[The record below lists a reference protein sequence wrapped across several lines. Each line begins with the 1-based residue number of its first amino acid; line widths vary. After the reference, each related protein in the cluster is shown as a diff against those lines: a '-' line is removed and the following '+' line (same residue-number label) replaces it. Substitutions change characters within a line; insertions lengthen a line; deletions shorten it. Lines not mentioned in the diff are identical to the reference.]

1 MTTNAMSIESFLNC
15 ALAMPQETSMLLR
28 GNHGI
33 GKSQIVRKAGRLI
46 ARKEKLEK
54 FPVIDRRLSQMSEGD
69 MVGLPSTDGHVTR
82 FNPPDWFMK
91 CCTEPCLLFLDELN
105 RAVPEVMQAAFQ
117 ICLDREMAGHKLHP
131 QTRVF
136 SAVNASGAYT
146 VNEMDPALLDRF
158 WTIDLFPT
166 VKEWLAWGRDTSDEG
181 GSLASVMCDFIEANE
196 KHLDPPKQVEPGQV
210 TGSRRSWEKLSLA
223 HIAAG
228 IEEKPTDPLFYQLAM
243 GFVGVESAIAYT
255 DYVKTV
261 DTQVSGEDV
270 VNSYDKVKGKIEK
283 MSHDRVLGLIEKV
296 SEYVTKT
303 LTSLSDKQG
312 KNLNKFMT
320 GLGGEHRIAAWGKLT
335 VNGMDKLE
343 LAKSIHKHCAPLILD
358 VFGVPMGEAG
368 VGVIP
373 NIPGVFKPPAT
384 DKKL

>member
-1 MTTNAMSIESFLNC
+1 MSIESFLNC
-15 ALAMPQETSMLLR
+15 ALAMPQATSMLLR

-33 GKSQIVRKAGRLI
+33 GKSQVVRKAGRLI

-117 ICLDREMAGHKLHP
+117 ICLDREMSGHKLHP

-146 VNEMDPALLDRF
+146 VNEIDPALLDRF

-166 VKEWLAWGRDTSDEG
+166 VKEWVVWGRDTSEEG
-181 GSLASVMCDFIEANE
+181 GNIVPVMCDFIEANE
-196 KHLDPPKQVEPGQV
+196 KYLDPPKHVEPGQV

-228 IEEKPTDPLFYQLAM
+228 VEENPTDPLFYQLAM

-270 VNSYDKVKGKIEK
+270 INNYEKVKGKIVK
-283 MSHDRVLGLIEKV
+283 MSYDRKLGLIEKV
-296 SEYVTKT
+296 SEYVVKT
-303 LTSLSDKQG
+303 LSSLSDKQG
-312 KNLNKFMT
+312 KNLNRFMAS
-320 GLGGEHRIAAWGKLT
+320 LEGEHRISAWGKLT
-335 VNGMDKLE
+335 VNGMDKLD

-384 DKKL
+384 DKK

>member
-15 ALAMPQETSMLLR
+15 ALAMPQATSMLLR

-33 GKSQIVRKAGRLI
+33 GKSQVVRKAGRLI

-117 ICLDREMAGHKLHP
+117 ICLDREMSGHKLHP

-146 VNEMDPALLDRF
+146 VNEIDPALLDRF

-166 VKEWLAWGRDTSDEG
+166 VKEWVVWGRDTSEEG
-181 GSLASVMCDFIEANE
+181 GNIVPVMCDFIEANE
-196 KHLDPPKQVEPGQV
+196 KYLDPPKHVEPGQV

-228 IEEKPTDPLFYQLAM
+228 VEENPTDPLFYQLAM

-270 VNSYDKVKGKIEK
+270 INNYEKVKGKIVK
-283 MSHDRVLGLIEKV
+283 MSYDRKLGLIEKV
-296 SEYVTKT
+296 SEYVVKT
-303 LTSLSDKQG
+303 LSSLSDKQG
-312 KNLNKFMT
+312 KNLNRFMAS
-320 GLGGEHRIAAWGKLT
+320 LEGEHRISAWGKLT
-335 VNGMDKLE
+335 VNGMDKLD

-384 DKKL
+384 DKK

>member
-1 MTTNAMSIESFLNC
+1 MSISSFLTC
-15 ALAMPQETSMLLR
+15 ALAMPQETSILLR
-28 GNHGI
+28 GPHGI

-46 ARKEKLEK
+46 AKKEKLEK

-69 MVGLPSTDGHVTR
+69 MVGLPSTDGRVTR

-117 ICLDREMAGHKLHP
+117 ICLDREMSGNKLHP

-136 SAVNASGAYT
+136 SAINASGAYT

-158 WTIDLFPT
+158 WTIDLMPT
-166 VKEWLAWGRDTSDEG
+166 TKEFVAWGRDTSEEG
-181 GSLASVMCDFIEANE
+181 GNIVPTMCDFIEAND
-196 KHLDPPKQVEPGQV
+196 KWLDPPKSVEPGQI
-210 TGSRRSWEKLSLA
+210 TTSRRSWEKLSLS

-228 IEEKPTDPLFYQLAM
+228 VEEKPEDPLFYQLAM
-243 GFVGVESAIAYT
+243 GFLGVEAAIAYT
-255 DYVKTV
+255 DYAKTV

-270 VNSYDKVKGKIEK
+270 INNYGKCKAKVKR
-283 MSHDRVLGLIEKV
+283 MAHDRVNGLTEKV
-296 SEYVTKT
+296 AEYVVKNLTT
-303 LTSLSDKQG
+303 LSEKQG
-312 KNLNKFMT
+312 KNLHDFMAD
-320 GLGGEHRIAAWGKLT
+320 LGGEHRISMWGKLT
-335 VNGMDKLE
+335 VNGLDKLD

-368 VGVIP
+368 VGVAP
-373 NIPGVFKPPAT
+373 NIPGIFKAN
-384 DKKL
+384 DAAKK